1 MKQNLL
7 TLRLL
12 WEQGRAAEVKGR
24 GEAAHVNE
32 AREEAEQ
39 GEGGTT
45 NIIPKVGL
53 NRCAQVGLGTVR
65 EFLRFS
71 TSAARACDKEQQI

>member
-24 GEAAHVNE
+24 GEAA
-32 AREEAEQ
+32 REEAEQ
-39 GEGGTT
+39 GEGGTIT
-45 NIIPKVGL
+45 NIKPKVGL

-71 TSAARACDKEQQI
+71 DVFYQRARV